1 MTTQLNP
8 YINFKDNA
16 REAFTFYQSVLGGTL
31 ELHTFGD
38 FYASDDPVE
47 KDNIMHAKLALDSG
61 EAITGADTPSGME
74 FRQPWG
80 FSIMLSGDNAE
91 DLRRQFA
98 TLAEGGT
105 IGMPL
110 SKQVWGD
117 EFGMC
122 NDKFGISWMVNI
134 HTESE

>member
-1 MTTQLNP
+1 MPTQLNP

-16 REAFTFYQSVLGGTL
+16 REAFTFYQSVLGG
-31 ELHTFGD
+31 ELDMHTFGD
-38 FYASDDPVE
+38 YGVESDPSCI
-47 KDNIMHAKLALDSG
+47 DNIMHAKLTLDSG

-91 DLRRQFA
+91 ELRRQFA
-98 TLAEGGT
+98 GLAEDGT

-110 SKQVWGD
+110 SKQIWGD

-122 NDKFGISWMVNI
+122 NDKFGVSWMVNI
-134 HTESE
+134 HNAQ